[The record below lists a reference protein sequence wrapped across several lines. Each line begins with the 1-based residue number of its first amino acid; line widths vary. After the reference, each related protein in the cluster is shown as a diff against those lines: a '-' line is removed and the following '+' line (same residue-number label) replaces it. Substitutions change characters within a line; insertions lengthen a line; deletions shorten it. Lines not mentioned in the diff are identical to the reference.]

1 MRKILV
7 IVGCGLLAGCVTI
20 EKTRERFAS
29 GDAEQIE
36 QAKRDARRMALDRYL
51 PEAERIAYVEML
63 TENDTLYEML
73 PFLQDNR
80 NVQAAAIK
88 KMSFAE
94 EGLAAKFAEDYV
106 ALNDSRLRSC
116 LSEDVLAIAVDQI
129 CAQADF
135 DDLYAA
141 CKTFRLKIG
150 DSLEN
155 EMTDA
160 LLEKAMSDA
169 QRVKV
174 FGVCDDD
181 KRRERALAN
190 VKDQTVLLDCLCTR
204 MGESKAEIVA
214 GYLSD
219 ETIIEFI
226 QKDVRFVRFA
236 ERREVSRLCEKMK
249 DPGKLGALMVDLAG
263 SRAELCESAMK
274 ILPDAWLVKIA
285 EEAKNEKL
293 REYVPFNIR
302 SVQAVER
309 LFCGGKVP
317 AKIQLMLA
325 LRLPKGAATRKMYE
339 AASDEKVRKELLEK
353 MPRVLR
359 KEIEK

>member
-1 MRKILV
+1 MGKILV
-7 IVGCGLLAGCVTI
+7 IVGCGLLAGCVTV
-20 EKTRERFAS
+20 EKTRERLAS
-29 GDAEQIE
+29 GNVEQIE

-73 PFLQDNR
+73 PFLHDNR
-80 NVQAAAIK
+80 SVQAAAIK

-94 EGLAAKFAEDYV
+94 EGLAAKFAKDYD
-106 ALNDSRLRSC
+106 AYDSILRRC
-116 LSEDVLAIAVDQI
+116 LSDDVLSIAVSQM

-141 CKTFRLKIG
+141 RKIFRVET
-150 DSLEN
+150 SLEN
-155 EMTDA
+155 EMLDA

-174 FGVCDDD
+174 FDVCDDD

-190 VKDQTVLLDCLCTR
+190 VKDQNVLLDCLCT
-204 MGESKAEIVA
+204 GLEESKAKIVA

-226 QKDVRFVRFA
+226 RKDVRFVRFA
-236 ERREVSRLCEKMK
+236 EHKGAHCLCGKMK
-249 DPGKLGALMVDLAG
+249 DPDKLGALLVDLAG
-263 SRAELCESAMK
+263 PRAELCRSAMK
-274 ILPDAWLVKIA
+274 ILSDACLVKII

-293 REYVPFNIR
+293 REYAPWDIR
-302 SVQAVER
+302 SVQAAER
-309 LFCGGKVP
+309 LFCGGKVS
-317 AKIQLMLA
+317 AKIQWALA
-325 LRLPKGAATRKMYE
+325 FRLQKGAATRKMYE

-353 MPRVLR
+353 MPRELR
-359 KEIEK
+359 KEIVK